1 MNDHTSQQHNK
12 KIIIVVVVVVVVVS
26 NKGNLNL
33 LLLLLERYDRRK
45 QVYVGMKM
53 RKNPIP
59 CSKPA
64 LEWKILETNMHVRS
78 N

>member
-1 MNDHTSQQHNK
+1 MMNDHTSQQHNK
-12 KIIIVVVVVVVVVS
+12 KIIIVVVVVVS
-26 NKGNLNL
+26 NKGKSKSSSPP
-33 LLLLLERYDRRK
+33 LERYDRRK